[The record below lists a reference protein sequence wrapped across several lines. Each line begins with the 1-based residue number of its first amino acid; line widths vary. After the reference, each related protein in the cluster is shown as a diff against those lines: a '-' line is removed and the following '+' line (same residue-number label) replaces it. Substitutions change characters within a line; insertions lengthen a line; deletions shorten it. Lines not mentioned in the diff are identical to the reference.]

1 MLKKR
6 ISLIIIFFNSVP
18 WKQSKYVDI
27 FTSYGALTDME
38 ETSYHAKLMFLVL
51 IVKNK
56 AVQLSTGLLL
66 PSDLLRVLITNM
78 LKELFMI
85 I

>member
-6 ISLIIIFFNSVP
+6 ISLIVIFFNSVP
-18 WKQSKYVDI
+18 WKQIDI

-56 AVQLSTGLLL
+56 VVQLSTGLLL